1 MVVCVGRGRWTGN
14 VEQEAT
20 MVPGGL
26 DVLLTE
32 TDSQEAPN
40 YICPCEVLWDVQ
52 GNMSRK

>member
-1 MVVCVGRGRWTGN
+1 MVVCVGKGRWTGN
-14 VEQEAT
+14 VDQEAT

-40 YICPCEVLWDVQ
+40 YICPCEVLGDIQ